1 MEMLALLF
9 LYLLTQNPDFSHKV
23 QSLCKEL
30 KNSEELLRFLKDL
43 SCFSDLFSKQKRKEP
58 PKTPPEPPKQDEK
71 SPSKS
76 PTSGIADGFIEN
88 FLNEYLK
95 TNS

>member
-1 MEMLALLF
+1 MLALLF

-43 SCFSDLFSKQKRKEP
+43 SCFSDLFSKQKQEKP
-58 PKTPPEPPKQDEK
+58 PEKHPEEPPKQDKK
-71 SPSKS
+71 SPPQS

-88 FLNEYLK
+88 FLNSYLK
-95 TNS
+95 K